1 MATNY
6 PDSLDNLSNP
16 NSTDQLTGHAQQHA
30 NANDAIEALQ
40 TKIGVDNS
48 EDTNSI
54 DYRLAQVEEGLGN
67 ATGDYV
73 AIGDV
78 GQADGVASLD
88 ANAKIPTDQI
98 PALGLAGNND
108 VTVYGIENKTTIDSF
123 AKSLYGTVRYV
134 LQITK
139 GSLISTASIDIVNDQ
154 TNLHVQE
161 VEVSSNTAENLANY
175 LLEENSGIISL
186 SVTPISGSVSVRY
199 YRTAL
204 KI

>member
-1 MATNY
+1 MEPLATNY

-30 NANDAIEALQ
+30 DANDAIEALQ

-48 EDTNSI
+48 QDPNSI
-54 DYRLAQVEEGLGN
+54 DYRVTQVEEGLG
-67 ATGDYV
+67 DFV
-73 AIGDV
+73 PLGDV
-78 GQADGVASLD
+78 GQANGVASLD
-88 ANAKIPTDQI
+88 SNAKIPTNQI

-123 AKSLYGTVRYV
+123 AKNLYGTVRYV

-139 GSLISTASIDIVNDQ
+139 GTMIKTSSIDIVNDQ
-154 TNLHVQE
+154 TNLHVVE
-161 VEVSSNTAENLANY
+161 TEVSSNTEENLANY
-175 LLEENSGIISL
+175 ILEENSGIISL

>member
-30 NANDAIEALQ
+30 DANDAIEALQ

-48 EDTNSI
+48 QDPNSI
-54 DYRLAQVEEGLGN
+54 DYRVTQVEEGLGN
-67 ATGDYV
+67 ALGDFV
-73 AIGDV
+73 PLGDI

-88 ANAKIPTDQI
+88 SNAKIPTNQI

-123 AKSLYGTVRYV
+123 AKNLYGTVRYV

-139 GSLISTASIDIVNDQ
+139 GTMIKTSSIDIVNDQ
-154 TNLHVQE
+154 ANLHVVE
-161 VEVSSNTAENLANY
+161 TEVSSNTEENLANY
-175 LLEENSGIISL
+175 ILEENSGIINL
-186 SVTPISGSVSVRY
+186 SVTPTSGSVSVRY